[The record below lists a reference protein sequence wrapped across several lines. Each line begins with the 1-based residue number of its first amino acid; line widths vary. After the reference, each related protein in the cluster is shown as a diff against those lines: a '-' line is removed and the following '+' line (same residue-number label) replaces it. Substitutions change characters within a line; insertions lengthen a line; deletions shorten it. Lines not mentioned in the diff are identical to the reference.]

1 MTTTPVKVAITGAA
15 GKVAYDLVFRI
26 ASGVMLGENVPVE
39 LRLIDIPGTLEELEG
54 RAMEIHD
61 CAYPTLHHVE
71 IGSDARR
78 MFEGVSFALLV
89 GGTPRGPGMERSD
102 LLRENGKIF
111 IEQGEALNAVAADDV
126 KVLVTG
132 NPANTNC
139 LIAMSHAPDIPR
151 SRFSALT
158 RLDHDRARHRLGKKL
173 GVNVDAVKKMSIWG
187 NHSATQYPDVF
198 HAEVNGT
205 PAFDLINDMEW
216 LANDFIPSVA
226 NRGAAVIAA
235 RGSSSAASAAN
246 ATMQAMNDWYDG
258 TPEND
263 WVSMAVASNG
273 EYGVPEGLISS
284 FPVTISG
291 GEYSIVQGLE
301 HNDFAKERIQRTV
314 NELIDEREQVRA
326 LGLIE

>member
-1 MTTTPVKVAITGAA
+1 M
-15 GKVAYDLVFRI
+15 
-26 ASGVMLGENVPVE
+26 
-39 LRLIDIPGTLEELEG
+39 
-54 RAMEIHD
+54 
-61 CAYPTLHHVE
+61 
-71 IGSDARR
+71 
-78 MFEGVSFALLV
+78 
-89 GGTPRGPGMERSD
+89 
-102 LLRENGKIF
+102 
-111 IEQGEALNAVAADDV
+111 
-126 KVLVTG
+126 
-132 NPANTNC
+132 
-139 LIAMSHAPDIPR
+139 
-151 SRFSALT
+151 
-158 RLDHDRARHRLGKKL
+158 
-173 GVNVDAVKKMSIWG
+173 
-187 NHSATQYPDVF
+187 F